1 MVGMQPKHFFAHYF
15 HHLLS
20 RLMEERR
27 VKAKYGVVINN
38 GLLFKVGLE
47 SFLPIIDHEGK
58 ISLVEGGFLSFGL
71 EHQ

>member
-1 MVGMQPKHFFAHYF
+1 
-15 HHLLS
+15 
-20 RLMEERR
+20 MEERR